1 MNTTTKKA
9 EFLDRLNGKPV
20 PTDMFGQTINLGDWF
35 AWGSSSQWG
44 QPLNFGLVVKIN
56 YNKDS
61 YKAPVGTIV
70 TSVSVEKM
78 VKDTTWNK
86 HENPNNAIGG
96 FVKLNKKVSI
106 QKFAGG
112 MVVDSPPKIVQQILD
127 GEIPAK

>member
-20 PTDMFGQTINLGDWF
+20 PRDMFGQTINLGDWF
-35 AWGSSSQWG
+35 AWGSSSRYG
-44 QPLNFGLVVKIN
+44 APLNFGLVVKIN
-56 YNKDS
+56 YNKEKWSTEAD
-61 YKAPVGTIV
+61 TRV
-70 TSVSVEKM
+70 TSVSCEKM
-78 VKDTTWNK
+78 VRDTHWNQ
-86 HENPNNAIGG
+86 HENPNDAIGG

-112 MVVDSPPKIVQQILD
+112 MVVDSPPKVVQQILD